1 MLEYTINCNEAGQRF
16 DKFLVKYL
24 PLAPKSFFYKMLRK
38 KNITLNGKKAS
49 GSEKLSAGD
58 KICFFL
64 SDETFSKFHG
74 QTSMKRKNSG
84 CRTTKNRT
92 DKSHVKL
99 DILYEDSH
107 TIFIN
112 KPAGMLSQKASPDDV
127 SVVEYLISYLLDS
140 EQISEEEL
148 TTFRPSVCN
157 RLDRNTSGIITA
169 GKSLAALQDL
179 STLFRERTLRKYYL
193 CLVSG
198 NLKNSAHIK
207 GYLAKDHQTNKV
219 RFSEREFP
227 DSSLIET
234 EYRPLTYGNNVTL
247 TEIHLITGK
256 PHQIRAH
263 MASQGHP
270 VIGDYKYGNRKINN
284 RFRDK
289 YGLKHQLLHAARIC
303 MPECEGSLSHISG
316 KTICA
321 PLPDLF
327 QHICEEEEIG
337 KEYLKWPHG
346 VPEDSGVQPW
356 KNL

>member
-49 GSEKLSAGD
+49 GSEKLSTGD

-64 SDETFSKFHG
+64 SEETLSKFHG
-74 QTSMKRKNSG
+74 QTYIKSESKALKK
-84 CRTTKNRT
+84 CT
-92 DKSHVKL
+92 DKSHTKL

-112 KPAGMLSQKASPDDV
+112 KPAGMLSQKAGPDDI
-127 SVVEYLISYLLDS
+127 SVIEYLIRYLLDS
-140 EQISEEEL
+140 GQISEEEL
-148 TTFRPSVCN
+148 STFRPSVCN

-179 STLFRERTLRKYYL
+179 STLFRERTLCKYYL

-198 NLKNSAHIK
+198 IVQKSAHIK
-207 GYLAKDHQTNKV
+207 GYLSKDACANKV

-227 DSSLIET
+227 GSSFIET
-234 EYRPLTYGNNVTL
+234 EYRPLTSGNGVTL
-247 TEIHLITGK
+247 TEVHLITGK

-270 VIGDYKYGNRKINN
+270 IIGDYKYGNRKINN
-284 RFRDK
+284 SFRNK
-289 YGLKHQLLHAARIC
+289 YGLKYQLLHAVRIC
-303 MPECEGSLSHISG
+303 MPECKGSLAQISG

-321 PLPDLF
+321 PLPELF
-327 QHICEEEEIG
+327 RQICEEKNIG
-337 KEYLKWPHG
+337 KDYLKWPHG